1 MTENVNLRAIVLDI
15 LCEILDNGK
24 YSHVVLNQALLKYQY
39 LEKQERSFIMRL
51 TLGTLENKIYL
62 SYVIDHFSKT
72 KVEKMKPVIRNI
84 MLMSVYQ
91 ILFMEQV
98 PDSAAVN
105 EAVKLAGKRGLS
117 GLKGFVNGVL
127 RAVSREGRNIEVIAG
142 DEVSRLSIQYSV
154 PEWIVKEW
162 FDLYGEHKAQ
172 SILKAFLEEKKTYIR
187 CDKNTKDR
195 VMESL
200 KKSGISVAEAP
211 YIDYALC
218 ILGYNYLGAI
228 KEFAEGAFSVQDISS
243 MLAGVVAA
251 PEKGNVV
258 VDVCAAP
265 GGKTTHM
272 AALMEGTGIV
282 ISRDLSEGKTEL
294 IRENVERL
302 GLKNVRVEA
311 FDALVFDEQL
321 EEKADILICDLPCS
335 GLGIIGRKPDIKYRM
350 TREQQRELV
359 ELQRKIL
366 KVVYRYVK
374 PGGRL
379 VYSTC
384 TINREENEE
393 NTRWILE
400 NLPFEEEDIRDRLPE
415 ELVKERG
422 SIGSIQLLP
431 GVHKTD
437 GFYISSMIRK

>member
-15 LCEILDNGK
+15 LSEVLDNGK

-62 SYVIDHFSKT
+62 AYVIDYFSKT

-98 PDSAAVN
+98 PDSAVVN
-105 EAVKLAGKRGLS
+105 EAVKLVQKRGLS

-127 RAVSREGRNIEVIAG
+127 RGISREGKGLQVIAP
-142 DEVSRLSIQYSV
+142 DEISRLSIQYSV
-154 PEWIVKEW
+154 PSWIVKDW
-162 FDLYGEHKAQ
+162 VLAYGEQKAAA
-172 SILKAFLEEKKTYIR
+172 ILEAFLNEKKTYIR
-187 CDKNTKDR
+187 CNKKSKSQ

-200 KKSGISVAEAP
+200 KKRGISVTQAP

-218 ILGYNYLGAI
+218 IFSYNYLRAI
-228 KEFAEGAFSVQDISS
+228 PEFAEGDFSVQDISS

-251 PEKGNVV
+251 PKKDDIV

-272 AALMEGTGIV
+272 ASLMEGTGTV
-282 ISRDLSEGKTEL
+282 ISRDLSESKTEL

-302 GLKNVRVEA
+302 GLQNVTAQV
-311 FDALVFDEQL
+311 FDALVFDEKL
-321 EEKADILICDLPCS
+321 EGKADVLVCDLPCS

-350 TREQQRELV
+350 TKEQQRELV

-366 KVVYRYVK
+366 NVVYRYVK

-393 NTRWILE
+393 NTRWILD
-400 NLPFEEEDIRDRLPE
+400 NLPFEEEDIGDRLPA
-415 ELVKERG
+415 ELAGERI
-422 SIGSIQLLP
+422 SAGSIQLLP
-431 GVHKTD
+431 GIHKTD
-437 GFYISSMIRK
+437 GFYISSMTRK

>member
-15 LCEILDNGK
+15 LSEILDDGK

-39 LEKQERSFIMRL
+39 LEKQERSFMTRL

-62 SYVIDHFSKT
+62 SYVINHFSKT

-127 RAVSREGRNIEVIAG
+127 RAVSREGRNMEVITGDAG
-142 DEVSRLSIQYSV
+142 RLSIKYSV

-162 FDLYGEHKAQ
+162 LDLYGEHKVQ
-172 SILKAFLEEKKTYIR
+172 SILEAFLEEKKTYIR
-187 CDKNTKDR
+187 CDENSKDR
-195 VMESL
+195 VTESL

-228 KEFAEGAFSVQDISS
+228 KEFEEGAFSVQDISS
-243 MLAGVVAA
+243 MLAGVIAA
-251 PEKGNVV
+251 PEKDNVV

-282 ISRDLSEGKTEL
+282 ISRDLSEERTLL

-321 EEKADILICDLPCS
+321 EEKADILLCDLPCS

-350 TREQQRELV
+350 TKEQQWELV
-359 ELQRKIL
+359 ELQRRIL

-384 TINREENEE
+384 TINREENEG

-400 NLPFEEEDIRDRLPE
+400 NLPFEEEDIRDRLPA
-415 ELVKERG
+415 ELVRERG